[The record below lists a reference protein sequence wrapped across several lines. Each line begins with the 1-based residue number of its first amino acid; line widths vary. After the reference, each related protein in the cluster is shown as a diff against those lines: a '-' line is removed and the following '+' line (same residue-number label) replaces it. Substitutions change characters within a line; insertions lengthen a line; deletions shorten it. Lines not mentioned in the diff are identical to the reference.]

1 MKARA
6 CLICGHDDA
15 ELLGRFAYDPYH
27 RLLEHLKD
35 VPVTYV
41 VCRRCGL
48 VYTNPMLEPS
58 ELAVLYG
65 EKLRPGRPDE
75 AYLEANWAVS
85 RRRYQ
90 WIARTLGLPNDAKRT
105 PSVLEVG
112 CAAGVALTVFR
123 EYGWLTAGIEPAETF
138 AAYARETF
146 GLDVATGFYGAGS
159 FEGRRFD
166 LIVFSQVLE
175 HVHDPDALL
184 AQAARNLADGGHVFI
199 GVPTLMRPMRPVH
212 PMTLQAVHLW
222 IFSLPTLTALL
233 ERNGLEAVAHSYDA
247 KGLLVLARKAT
258 PVAPGLSHRPV
269 FDGAERVIR
278 YFREFTSEE
287 SLYARNLA
295 ALKAGDRYRARSPDL
310 DGDLSAIFVETAPEG
325 SLNLRERTEA
335 GDRLL
340 YRTDPREAARKLAA
354 RFDPGIEGVVVL
366 LGLGFGYLAEEMLAK
381 LGRGHVLVI
390 CEADPRIFR
399 AAMFHRDLTG
409 LFNDSRVQ
417 VIVGDD
423 LPRLDHVLG
432 LVSKAMYVADKI
444 HVVTCGAGRKWC
456 PAIYDRIAARV
467 QERMKV
473 LEINRNTMGGL
484 GRRMMVNL
492 LDNAHLI
499 MDMPGVARFEGLFK
513 GLPAVIV
520 AAGPSLE
527 KNFHLLKEVKG
538 RAVIIACDT
547 VLRLLVPNGIVPDVT
562 ITADP
567 HEATYRKFRDLPM
580 DRDAILICHPAN
592 YPDLFRTFN
601 GRRFTTGPQLALYRF
616 LSRFW
621 KPKGRIDHKTQSSA
635 HLAFNFASLIGADP
649 IIFIGQD
656 LCYYD
661 NKKHAANLTKGSPFE
676 ENGGLKE
683 HETAT
688 DLLGRPVE
696 TTVLFQSFKVILD
709 DLVRASPARVINATE
724 GGLGIAGAEIM
735 TFRDAIAE
743 CCPAAPIGI
752 AERLASIAGDEPGEC
767 DREGLLAE
775 VRRIHREARE
785 TLAVVRK
792 MLAQI
797 RRADRLIKRGRA
809 DSVQARRLSAVIERQ
824 SRAME
829 GRQELMALLVEA
841 AYFLEIYMSREAVQA
856 IDDIP
861 DELERFRRQIERAMV
876 YYTGLQEVLVPF
888 CEGTATLIK
897 RLEVLTRIA
906 GPSSGSRADR
916 LAAARTLKDLMDYPR
931 ARALYE
937 QILEEDPDNR
947 EALFHLGDILY
958 RCHRPHDAL
967 PLLKKAAAFEP
978 GYHGVAEVIRRCRE
992 KAEAWERKIRDARA
1006 AIPPAVPP
1014 AEEAL
1019 RAGWFYWHANV
1030 RERAVA
1036 KFEQAMDLGHG
1047 WPDAFLKPAQLYED
1061 AGMPERA
1068 LAVLERALA
1077 AHPDDAWP
1085 LMALGR
1091 FSLRHGQR
1099 AHAERFLAAAAA
1111 LDPTVG
1117 EEAGDALA
1125 SAGAAVTAGAC
1136 YERALSTD
1144 PSNVRLLLKA
1154 AAAYRRATGAPI
1166 AATTASHA

>member
-1 MKARA
+1 MKPAS
-6 CLICGHDDA
+6 CLICGEDDA
-15 ELLGRFAYDPYH
+15 ELLARFLNDPYH
-27 RLLEHLKD
+27 RHLDHLKD

-41 VCRRCGL
+41 ICRRCGL
-48 VYTNPMLEPS
+48 VYTNPMLEPE
-58 ELAVLYG
+58 ELSVLYG
-65 EKLRPGRPDE
+65 DKLRPTQPDE
-75 AYLEANWAVS
+75 AYLKANRTVS

-90 WIARTLGLPNDAKRT
+90 WIARMLGLPNDENRA

-123 EYGWLTAGIEPAETF
+123 EYGWRTAGIEPADTF
-138 AAYARETF
+138 AAYAREVH
-146 GLDVATGFYGAGS
+146 GLEVETGFYGPGS
-159 FEGRRFD
+159 FEGRQFD

-184 AQAARNLADGGHVFI
+184 AQALRNLADGGHLFI
-199 GVPTLMRPMRPVH
+199 GVPTLMRPMRPIH

-222 IFSLPTLTALL
+222 MFSLPTLTALL
-233 ERNGLEAVAHSYDA
+233 GRHDLAPIAHSYDA
-247 KGLLVLARKAT
+247 KGLLVLAGRAPSADPM
-258 PVAPGLSHRPV
+258 PVAPDHVQRI
-269 FDGAERVIR
+269 IR
-278 YFREFTSEE
+278 YFREFTAED

-295 ALKAGDRYRARSPDL
+295 ALKAGDRYQARSPDL
-310 DGDLSAIFVETAPEG
+310 DGDLSAITVEEAPDG
-325 SLNLRERTEA
+325 TLNLREHTTDGART
-335 GDRLL
+335 L
-340 YRTDPREAARKLAA
+340 YPSDPRAAARNLAA
-354 RFDPGIEGVVVL
+354 QFDPGVEGVVVL
-366 LGLGFGYLAEEMLAK
+366 LGMGFGYLAEAILAK

-409 LFNDSRVQ
+409 LFTDPRVH

-432 LVSKAMYVADKI
+432 LTSKAMYVSDKI
-444 HVVTCGAGRKWC
+444 HLVTCGASRKWA
-456 PAIYDRIAARV
+456 PEPYARIAARV
-467 QERMKV
+467 RERMKV

-484 GRRMMVNL
+484 GRRMMTNL
-492 LDNAHLI
+492 LENAHLI

-547 VLRLLVPNGIVPDVT
+547 VLRLLVPHGIVPDVT

-616 LSRFW
+616 LARFW

-635 HLAFNFASLIGADP
+635 HLAFNFANLIGADP

-676 ENGGLKE
+676 QKGGLKE
-683 HETAT
+683 HEIAT
-688 DLLGRPVE
+688 DILGRPVE

-709 DLVRASPARVINATE
+709 DMVRDSPARVINATE

-743 CCPAAPIGI
+743 CLPAAPIGI
-752 AERLASIAGDEPGEC
+752 AERLATIVGEAPDEC
-767 DREGLLAE
+767 DRDGLLAE

-785 TLAVVRK
+785 TLAIVRK
-792 MLAQI
+792 MLATV
-797 RRADRLIKRGRA
+797 RRADRLVKRGRG
-809 DSVQARRLSAVIERQ
+809 DSARARRLSELAERQ
-824 SRAME
+824 SEAMA
-829 GRQELMALLVEA
+829 GRQELMGLLVEA
-841 AYFLEIYMSREAVQA
+841 AYFLEIYMSREAVQS

-861 DELERFRRQIERAMV
+861 DEQERFRKQLERALV
-876 YYTGLQEVLVPF
+876 YYTGLQEVLKPF
-888 CEGTATLIK
+888 CEGTAALIT
-897 RLEVLTRIA
+897 RLEALNRLAAQTDQ
-906 GPSSGSRADR
+906 SRRGR

-931 ARALYE
+931 ARTLYE
-937 QILEEDPDNR
+937 RILEEDPNDP

-967 PLLKKAAAFEP
+967 PLLKKAAARRP
-978 GYHGVAEVIRRCRE
+978 GAHGVEELIRACRE
-992 KAEAWERKIRDARA
+992 KAEAWDRKVEEARA
-1006 AIPPAVPP
+1006 LARRTLTPAQ
-1014 AEEAL
+1014 EAL
-1019 RAGWFYWHANV
+1019 EAGSFYWRAGC
-1030 RERAVA
+1030 RDRATT

-1047 WPDAFLKPAQLYED
+1047 WPDAFLVPATLYEE
-1061 AGMPERA
+1061 AGLPERA

-1077 AHPDDAWP
+1077 THPGEAWP
-1085 LMALGR
+1085 LLALGR
-1091 FSLRHGQR
+1091 FSLRHGAR
-1099 AHAERFLAAAAA
+1099 PAAERFLDEAAAC
-1111 LDPTVG
+1111 DPTVG
-1117 EEAGDALA
+1117 EEAGDALVG
-1125 SAGAAVTAGAC
+1125 AGAAIAAGTC
-1136 YERALSTD
+1136 YERALARD
-1144 PSNVRLLLKA
+1144 PTNARLLLKA
-1154 AAAYRRATGAPI
+1154 AAAYRLAACLPAP
-1166 AATTASHA
+1166 SSGPRRS

>member
-1 MKARA
+1 MKPAP
-6 CLICGHDDA
+6 CLICGREDA
-15 ELLGRFAYDPYH
+15 EILSRFANDPYH

-48 VYTNPMLEPS
+48 VYTNPMLEPE
-58 ELAVLYG
+58 ELSTLYG

-75 AYLEANWAVS
+75 AYLKANRTVS

-90 WIARTLGLPNDAKRT
+90 WIARSLGLPNDEKRT

-123 EYGWLTAGIEPAETF
+123 EHGWLTTGIEPAETF
-138 AAYARETF
+138 AAYAREAF
-146 GLDVATGFYGAGS
+146 GLDVETGFYGAGS

-184 AQAARNLADGGHVFI
+184 AQAVRNLADGGHIFI

-222 IFSLPTLTALL
+222 MFSLPTLTALL
-233 ERNGLEAVAHSYDA
+233 QRHGLSSVAHSYDT
-247 KGLLVLARKAT
+247 KGLLMLAK
-258 PVAPGLSHRPV
+258 PVALAAPHISPPAA
-269 FDGAERVIR
+269 DSAERVIR
-278 YFREFTSEE
+278 YFRGFTAED

-295 ALKAGDRYRARSPDL
+295 ALKAGDRYQVRSPDL
-310 DGDLSAIFVETAPEG
+310 DADLSAISVETMADG
-325 SLNLRERTEA
+325 ALNLRERTEA
-335 GDRLL
+335 GERVL
-340 YRTDPREAARKLAA
+340 YRTDPRAAARKLAQQ
-354 RFDPGIEGVVVL
+354 FDPGIEGVVVL
-366 LGLGFGYLAEEMLAK
+366 LGMGFGYLAEEVLAK

-409 LFNDSRVQ
+409 LFNDPRVQ
-417 VIVGDD
+417 VVVGDD

-432 LVSKAMYVADKI
+432 LASKAMYVADKI
-444 HVVTCGAGRKWC
+444 HMVTCGASRKWN
-456 PAIYDRIAARV
+456 PACYDRIAARV
-467 QERMKV
+467 RERMKV

-484 GRRMMVNL
+484 GRRMMTNL
-492 LDNAHLI
+492 LENAHLI

-547 VLRLLVPNGIVPDVT
+547 VLRLLVPHGIIPDVT

-621 KPKGRIDHKTQSSA
+621 KPKGRIDHKTQSGA
-635 HLAFNFASLIGADP
+635 HLAFNFANLIGADP

-661 NKKHAANLTKGSPFE
+661 NKKHAGNLTKGSPFE
-676 ENGGLKE
+676 EKGGLKE

-688 DLLGRPVE
+688 DILGRPVE

-709 DLVRASPARVINATE
+709 DMVRDSPARVINATE

-743 CCPAAPIGI
+743 CCPATPIGI
-752 AERLASIAGDEPGEC
+752 AERLASIAGDAAGEC

-792 MLAQI
+792 MLSTI
-797 RRADRLIKRGRA
+797 RRADRLIKRGRG
-809 DSVQARRLSAVIERQ
+809 DSVRARRLSELAERQ

-829 GRQELMALLVEA
+829 GRQELMALVVEA
-841 AYFLEIYMSREAVQA
+841 AYFLEIYMSREAIQS

-861 DELERFRRQIERAMV
+861 DEAERFRRQIERALV
-876 YYTGLQEVLVPF
+876 YYNGLQEVLKPF
-888 CEGTATLIK
+888 CEGTATLIT
-897 RLEVLTRIA
+897 RLEALGRLA
-906 GPSSGSRADR
+906 ARADGSRGSR
-916 LAAARTLKDLMDYPR
+916 LAAARTLKELMDYPR

-937 QILEEDPDNR
+937 QILEDDPDDP
-947 EALFHLGDILY
+947 EALFNLGDILY

-967 PLLKKAAAFEP
+967 PLLKKAAALQP
-978 GYHGVAEVIRRCRE
+978 GARGVAEVIRGCRD
-992 KAEAWERKIRDARA
+992 KAEAWDRKVEEARA
-1006 AIPPAVPP
+1006 VAPRIVSPAQ
-1014 AEEAL
+1014 EAL
-1019 RAGWFYWHANV
+1019 EAGWFYWHAGS
-1030 RERAVA
+1030 RERALA
-1036 KFEQAMDLGHG
+1036 KFEQAMDLGRG
-1047 WPDAFLKPAQLYED
+1047 WPDVFLKPARLYED

-1068 LAVLERALA
+1068 LAVLERALVD
-1077 AHPDDAWP
+1077 HPDEAWP
-1085 LMALGR
+1085 LLALGR

-1099 AHAERFLAAAAA
+1099 AHAERFFDAAAAC
-1111 LDPTVG
+1111 DPTVG

-1125 SAGAAVTAGAC
+1125 SAGAAVAAGSC
-1136 YERALSTD
+1136 YERALTSD
-1144 PSNVRLLLKA
+1144 PSNTRLLLKA
-1154 AAAYRRATGAPI
+1154 AAAYRQAACAP
-1166 AATTASHA
+1166 TQTPTAPRT